1 MDPLSPTAALNELF
15 KRIHDSFWTTFLLSV
30 SGLGALTMAILQAL
44 KQGVP
49 IRRWFQQYQMVQ
61 WLTLHA
67 SLAKQN
73 LGFEPCW
80 SKAEDQIVLLST
92 DGDAGAFYDLEIEK
106 LCGQWNAAIQIA
118 IDSPNTYKDFFL
130 CVAARALKDDVDMVM
145 RHSCDAPLPPSVET
159 QLDPEEH
166 QKRLAQRQKFTMER
180 NRVMHQIQRAVDSF
194 QIKTSFRWKW
204 MFQSASFVLSFI
216 LAYSAMKIPAPSK
229 PVDVEATLIWAALAG
244 FLAPVARDLLAGI
257 QKLNP

>member
-1 MDPLSPTAALNELF
+1 MDPRTPTEALNQLF
-15 KRIHDSFWTTFLLSV
+15 TGIHDSFWITFLLAV
-30 SGLGALTMAILQAL
+30 SGLGALTMSILQAL

-49 IRRWFQQYQMVQ
+49 IRRWFQQYQMAQ
-61 WLTLHA
+61 WLKLHA
-67 SLAKQN
+67 SVAKQN
-73 LGFEPCW
+73 LGLEPCW
-80 SKAEDQIVLLST
+80 TKAEGQIVLLST
-92 DGDAGAFYDLEIEK
+92 DGDAAAFYDLEIEK

-130 CVAARALKDDVDMVM
+130 CVAARALKDDVDTVM
-145 RHSCDAPLPPSVET
+145 RHSCDAQLPTRMET
-159 QLDPEEH
+159 ESGAEDH
-166 QKRLAQRQKFTMER
+166 QKRLALWQKHTIER

-204 MFQSASFVLSFI
+204 MFQTASYVLSFI
-216 LAYSAMKIPAPSK
+216 LALSAMKISTHQGHTE
-229 PVDVEATLIWAALAG
+229 EALIWAALAG